1 MAYYIPVDFRLL
13 ANEIDQSTYM
23 TQLHVIFERRTMY
36 KNHVKLDHMYGLIN
50 FIRKQS
56 EIDCIYLSLS
66 ARTDPRE
73 QTILV
78 AKAALIQ
85 EI

>member
-1 MAYYIPVDFRLL
+1 MDFFLL
-13 ANEIDQSTYM
+13 NQ
-23 TQLHVIFERRTMY
+23 VRT
-36 KNHVKLDHMYGLIN
+36 HSGHAPGLLKL
-50 FIRKQS
+50 FPEKCVS
-56 EIDCIYLSLS
+56 VPIYLSLS

-78 AKAALIQ
+78 AKATLIQ

>member
-1 MAYYIPVDFRLL
+1 M
-13 ANEIDQSTYM
+13 N
-23 TQLHVIFERRTMY
+23 
-36 KNHVKLDHMYGLIN
+36 LDHVCGLIN

-78 AKAALIQ
+78 AKAALMQ
-85 EI
+85 EICYS